1 MLPLQKEGQLQPKE
15 DLDAQEDGCDQS
27 VNKMLSP
34 VVYKYRNR
42 YVNVYSFEDLPS
54 SFIVPFTPANYK
66 EVCSKTSKKLRNL
79 REAIFLLFDFVKLY
93 MRIASDYGISI
104 CIDCKEELRYLLID
118 VSTTATELT
127 HIKLGHC
134 KFVPLRMLDHLNTA
148 KLTELRF
155 ERLVVKFNSLPW

>member
-1 MLPLQKEGQLQPKE
+1 MYF
-15 DLDAQEDGCDQS
+15 
-27 VNKMLSP
+27 P

-54 SFIVPFTPANYK
+54 SFIAPFTAENYK

-79 REAIFLLFDFVKLY
+79 REDIFLLFDFVKLY
-93 MRIASDYGISI
+93 TRIASDYGISI
-104 CIDCKEELRYLLID
+104 CIDLKEELRYLLID

-134 KFVPLRMLDHLNTA
+134 KFAPLRMLEHLNATRLA
-148 KLTELRF
+148 ELRF